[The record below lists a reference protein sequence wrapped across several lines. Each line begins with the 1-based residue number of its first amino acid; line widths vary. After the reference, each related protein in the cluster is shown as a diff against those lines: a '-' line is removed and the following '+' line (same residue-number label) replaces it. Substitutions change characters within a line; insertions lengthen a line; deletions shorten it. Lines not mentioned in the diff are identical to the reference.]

1 VTPIPHLLDAPMAA
15 DLDNGHHQDDATY
28 VGQPVNVTCWRQA
41 ASVSARHAW
50 SLASFDPNG
59 ITHRYPPRLG
69 QSTFIAVQRPYI
81 VNAEVACFATRPSDT
96 AREQPEAELFAS
108 QPIATRR

>member
-59 ITHRYPPRLG
+59 ITHRYPPAWVNPLLSQFKGRIS
-69 QSTFIAVQRPYI
+69 STLR
-81 VNAEVACFATRPSDT
+81 
-96 AREQPEAELFAS
+96 
-108 QPIATRR
+108 